1 MTDDLRDD
9 ILDLSRQKTIG
20 GLSPWFSYMLDD
32 RIDRGQYLEQEDLDD
47 LGNALIND
55 LREYR
60 AGHDINTVV
69 LGMSGGVDSALT
81 AALFKAA
88 GWRVVGHT
96 LPIEQNPEETERGI
110 EACKALDIEHLHI
123 DLTDQYRSMID
134 GLGRHDQQLH
144 DSADETVAIRR
155 GNIRARIRMATLYDQ
170 AHRHGGLVASTDNFS
185 ELAAGFWT
193 LHGDVGDVAPIQSLL
208 KSWEVPALAR
218 AAGVPEA
225 TWRAT
230 PTDGLGISDGDE
242 AQLGASYLE
251 WDLMLLAIGDVDPSI
266 DPLGDT
272 DAVRDAMNFQDPR
285 AEQVFDA
292 VTSRVKRTWFK
303 RAGTICLPHL
313 NENRFD
319 MLRRIEQ
326 ELG

>member
-1 MTDDLRDD
+1 MTHSLRDD
-9 ILDLSRQKTIG
+9 ILDLSRQKHIAE
-20 GLSPWFSYMLDD
+20 LSPWFSSMLDD
-32 RIDRGQYLEQEDLDD
+32 CIDRGRYLEQEDLDD
-47 LGNALIND
+47 LGNAFIND
-55 LREYR
+55 LREYK
-60 AGHDINTVV
+60 AAHNIGTVV

-81 AALFKAA
+81 AALFNAA
-88 GWRVVGHT
+88 GWRVIGHT

-110 EACKALDIEHLHI
+110 EACKALGIEHLHI
-123 DLTDQYRSMID
+123 DLTDQYRLMLA
-134 GLGRHDQQLH
+134 GLGRHDQQLN
-144 DSADETVAIRR
+144 DGTDEALAIRR
-155 GNIRARIRMATLYDQ
+155 GNIRARLRMTALYDQ

-193 LHGDVGDVAPIQSLL
+193 LHGDVGDIAPIQSLL

-242 AQLGASYLE
+242 AQLGATYLE
-251 WDLMLLAIGDVDPSI
+251 WDLMLLALADVDPNV
-266 DPLGDT
+266 DPFGDT
-272 DAVRDAMNFQDPR
+272 EAVKEAMNFQDPR

-292 VTSRVKRTWFK
+292 VSSRVKRTWFK

-313 NENRFD
+313 SENRFD